1 MLIENVI
8 QKIAHEHD
16 TTENEIRQSMT
27 EAILAAKNNP
37 CFQSLFG
44 ERMIPSPEA
53 FIQTIVELM
62 REPGGLSS

>member
-16 TTENEIRQSMT
+16 TTENEIRRSMT

-62 REPGGLSS
+62 RELGGLSS

>member
-16 TTENEIRQSMT
+16 TTENEIRRSMT
-27 EAILAAKNNP
+27 EAILATKNNP

-62 REPGGLSS
+62 QEPGGLSS